1 MSHTPARKVIATLL
15 LDDDS
20 RGREIGWS
28 TNNWHFGSDM
38 LLRKEEEE
46 EVHNEEAGLK
56 ACNDSG
62 RRTQRW
68 SGGG

>member
-1 MSHTPARKVIATLL
+1 
-15 LDDDS
+15 
-20 RGREIGWS
+20 
-28 TNNWHFGSDM
+28 M

-46 EVHNEEAGLK
+46 VHNEEESLK

-62 RRTQRW
+62 RHTERM

>member
-1 MSHTPARKVIATLL
+1 
-15 LDDDS
+15 
-20 RGREIGWS
+20 
-28 TNNWHFGSDM
+28 M

-46 EVHNEEAGLK
+46 VHNEEEGLK

-62 RRTQRW
+62 RRTARW

>member
-1 MSHTPARKVIATLL
+1 
-15 LDDDS
+15 
-20 RGREIGWS
+20 
-28 TNNWHFGSDM
+28 M

-62 RRTQRW
+62 RRTHGDGAGADSVDGCEIDATLKR
-68 SGGG
+68 SGDRESVPGNYGENACN

>member
-1 MSHTPARKVIATLL
+1 
-15 LDDDS
+15 
-20 RGREIGWS
+20 
-28 TNNWHFGSDM
+28 M

-46 EVHNEEAGLK
+46 EVHNEEDGLK